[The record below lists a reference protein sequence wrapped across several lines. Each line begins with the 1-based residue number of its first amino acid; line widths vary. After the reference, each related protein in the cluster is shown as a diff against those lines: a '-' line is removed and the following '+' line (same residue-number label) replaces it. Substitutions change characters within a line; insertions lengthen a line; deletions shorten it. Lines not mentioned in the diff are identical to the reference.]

1 MFLLFHFIFFF
12 CLALIL
18 KINPYN
24 EANALNIFRNII
36 YNTKSFENKVTQYI
50 NLKNVNSNLEKANC
64 KLIEE
69 NEILKFENDELNTY
83 KKFAKIIQSPEN
95 QRYKFIPAQVE
106 NTSWTLAKQYHH
118 IK

>member
-1 MFLLFHFIFFF
+1 MHSIYLEILFTTQK
-12 CLALIL
+12 L
-18 KINPYN
+18 
-24 EANALNIFRNII
+24 
-36 YNTKSFENKVTQYI
+36 ENKVTQYI

-95 QRYKFIPAQVE
+95 QRYKFIPAQE
-106 NTSWTLAKQYHH
+106 NVGPQTIPSY
-118 IK
+118 